1 VTTTKIDI
9 KTETE
14 RKALRKKL
22 ETDTEAFLAKGGK
35 IKTYG
40 HGASAFDK
48 VRDTYTWEKKLRVD
62 PDKRC

>member
-1 VTTTKIDI
+1 MTTTKIDI

-14 RKALRKKL
+14 RGVLRKKI
-22 ETDTEAFLAKGGK
+22 EADIKIFLANGGK

-48 VRDTYTWEKKLRVD
+48 AKDTYTWEKKLRVA
-62 PDKRC
+62 PDKR